1 MPDLHGAVALVTGA
15 AQGVGRATALAFAER
30 GTAVTIVDI
39 NAAGLRDV
47 ADEVKAVGGEVRLVV
62 ADVGKEPDVARS
74 VQETEAAFGRLDI
87 LVNNAVAYNRDIEGA
102 DLDVVSTPEAVWA
115 RTFDVNLHGAT
126 YGIRHAIPL
135 MLRGGGG
142 SVVNVGSTA
151 GFSGDVVHVAY
162 AASMAA
168 KYSLTRSTATTH
180 GKDGIRCNALA
191 TGLILSPTARQNLDG
206 EKLSAYRDNLLVPD
220 FAVPEDIA
228 SVILFL
234 ASDASKYIN
243 GQTIIADGG
252 FQAHQPW
259 HAQSHIVHPDAVGH
273 QEGRTR
279 T

>member
-1 MPDLHGAVALVTGA
+1 MPDLNGAAALVTGA
-15 AQGVGRATALAFAER
+15 AQGVGRATALALAEH

-39 NAAGLRDV
+39 NAEGLAGV
-47 ADEVKAVGGEVRLVV
+47 AEEVKAAGARVHTVV
-62 ADVGKEPDVARS
+62 ADVGEEPQVARA
-74 VQETEAAFGRLDI
+74 VQETEEVFGRLDVLI
-87 LVNNAVAYNRDIEGA
+87 NNAVAYNRDIEGA
-102 DLDVVSTPEAVWA
+102 DVDVVSTPDAVWS

-126 YGIRHAIPL
+126 YGIRHAIPA
-135 MLRGGGG
+135 MLRAGGG
-142 SVVNVGSTA
+142 SIVNVGSTS

-191 TGLILSPTARQNLDG
+191 TGLILSPTARQNLDT
-206 EKLSAYRDNLLVPD
+206 EKLKAYQDNLLVPD
-220 FAVPEDIA
+220 FAQPEDIA
-228 SVILFL
+228 SIILFL
-234 ASDASKYIN
+234 ASDASRYIN

-273 QEGRTR
+273 RKG
-279 T
+279 